1 MSAAGRDEAPLIFLI
16 AGEPSGDVLGAR
28 LMAALKRQSGGKVR
42 FAGVGGVHM
51 GEEGLDS
58 LFPIGELSVMGL
70 AEVLP
75 HVPRLL
81 RRIRETAARIRA
93 LSPSVL
99 VTIDSPDF
107 TFRVAKR
114 TRGGGA
120 PMPAIHYVAPQ
131 VWAWRPGKAKAT
143 AHLFDRLIALLP
155 FEPPYFEAV
164 GLPCTFV
171 GHPVLESGAGTGDGA
186 AFRRRH
192 GIAEGT
198 PLICVLPG
206 SRRTETRLLLP
217 VFGETLARLT
227 QSCPH
232 LRAVVPTV
240 ETVADAVTVAAGEWP
255 VPALVLTG
263 EAEKFDAFAAA
274 DVGLAASGSVTLELA
289 MAGVPMVVAYKMN
302 PVTGW
307 LARRLI
313 RTRYVNLMNLVL
325 DRDAVPELLQGD
337 CTPDKLAKALFR
349 LLTDEAAQR
358 AQRAA
363 FTEALEKLGRD
374 GPPPS
379 ERAAEVVL
387 EVMRG
392 AGGRAA
398 V

>member
-1 MSAAGRDEAPLIFLI
+1 MSAAGPDEARLIFLI
-16 AGEPSGDVLGAR
+16 AGEPSGDMLGAR
-28 LMAALKRQSGGKVR
+28 LMAALKRKSGGTVR
-42 FAGVGGVHM
+42 FAGVGGPRM
-51 GEEGLDS
+51 GEEGLGS

-93 LSPSVL
+93 LNPSVL
-99 VTIDSPDF
+99 ITIDCPDF
-107 TFRVAKR
+107 TFRVAR
-114 TRGGGA
+114 RIRPDGA
-120 PMPAIHYVAPQ
+120 AMPAIHYVAPQ

-143 AHLFDRLIALLP
+143 ADLFDRLMVLLP

-171 GHPVLESGAGTGDGA
+171 GHPVVESGAEKGDGP

-192 GIAEGT
+192 GIPAAT

-206 SRRTETRLLLP
+206 SRRSETKPLLP
-217 VFGETLARLT
+217 VFGQTLARLG
-227 QSCPH
+227 QSWPH

-240 ETVADAVTVAAGEWP
+240 ETVAGAVTAAARRWP
-255 VPALVLTG
+255 VPALVLRG
-263 EAEKFDAFAAA
+263 DAEKFDAFAAA
-274 DVGLAASGSVTLELA
+274 DAGLAASGTVTLELA
-289 MAGVPMVVAYKMN
+289 MANTPMVVAYKVN

-325 DRDAVPELLQGD
+325 DREAVPERLQD
-337 CTPDKLAKALFR
+337 NCTPDELAETLFH
-349 LLTDEAAQR
+349 LLTDGAAQQ

-363 FTEALEKLGRD
+363 FAEVLGKIGRN
-374 GPPPS
+374 GLAPS

-387 EVMRG
+387 SVIRG

>member
-28 LMAALKRQSGGKVR
+28 LMAALKRKSGGKVR
-42 FAGVGGVHM
+42 FAGVGGARM
-51 GEEGLDS
+51 GEEGLGS
-58 LFPIGELSVMGL
+58 LFPIGELSLMGL

-93 LSPSVL
+93 LGPSVL
-99 VTIDSPDF
+99 ITIDSPDF

-114 TRGGGA
+114 KRLGGA
-120 PMPAIHYVAPQ
+120 TMPAIHYVAPQ

-143 AHLFDRLIALLP
+143 ANLFDRLMVLLP

-171 GHPVLESGAGTGDGA
+171 GHPVVESGAEKGDGP

-192 GIAEGT
+192 GIPAAT

-206 SRRTETRLLLP
+206 SRRSETRPLLP
-217 VFGETLARLT
+217 VFGETLGRLM
-227 QSCPH
+227 QSWPH

-240 ETVADAVTVAAGEWP
+240 ETVADAVTTAAEGWP
-255 VPALVLTG
+255 VPALVLKG
-263 EAEKFDAFAAA
+263 DAEKFDAFAAA
-274 DVGLAASGSVTLELA
+274 DAGLAASGTVTLELA
-289 MAGVPMVVAYKMN
+289 MANTPMVVAYKVN

-313 RTRYVNLMNLVL
+313 RTRYVNLMNLIL
-325 DRDAVPELLQGD
+325 DRETVPELLQDD
-337 CTPDKLAKALFR
+337 CTPDKLAETLFR
-349 LLTDEAAQR
+349 LLTDGAAHR

-363 FTEALEKLGRD
+363 FAEVMEKLGRD

-387 EVMRG
+387 SMIRE
-392 AGGRAA
+392 AGGRARS
-398 V
+398 

>member
-42 FAGVGGVHM
+42 FAGVGGVRM

-99 VTIDSPDF
+99 ITIDSPDF
-107 TFRVAKR
+107 TFRVAR
-114 TRGGGA
+114 RIRPGGA
-120 PMPAIHYVAPQ
+120 MPAIHYVAPQ

-143 AHLFDRLIALLP
+143 AHLFDRLMALLP

-171 GHPVLESGAGTGDGA
+171 GHPVVESGAGTGDGP

-192 GIAEGT
+192 GIPEGT

-206 SRRTETRLLLP
+206 SRRTETKLLLP

-227 QSCPH
+227 QSWPH

-240 ETVADAVTVAAGEWP
+240 ETVADAVTAAAAEWP

-263 EAEKFDAFAAA
+263 DAEKFDAFAAA
-274 DVGLAASGSVTLELA
+274 DAGLAASGTVTLELA
-289 MAGVPMVVAYKMN
+289 MADMPMVVAYKMN

-325 DRDAVPELLQGD
+325 DREAVPELLQDD
-337 CTPDKLAKALFR
+337 CTPNKLAKALFR
-349 LLTDEAAQR
+349 LLTDGAAQR

-363 FTEALEKLGRD
+363 FAEALEKLGRD

-387 EVMRG
+387 AVIRG